1 MASSDPNFVLSDSP
15 MADTFSLI
23 PATTVRE
30 WLNDEEEIAFF
41 DVREA
46 GEFGEGHPFF
56 AVPLPYSRLELDIV
70 RLAPRRE
77 VRIVLLDAG
86 TDDAAISRRAARRL
100 HALGYTRLFVLKD
113 GARGW
118 AAAGYTLFKGV
129 NVPSKTFGELVEH
142 AYETPHISAADLA
155 RLKAESAPLILLDG
169 RTVEEHTK
177 MTIPGAVSCPN
188 GELAYRFGALAAD
201 PRTPVVIHCAGRT
214 RSIIG
219 AQLLRSLGVP
229 NPVVALE
236 NGTQGWA
243 LAGLELEHGSAR
255 RYPDSVEDSVS
266 SEARDR
272 AALLAARFA
281 VTTLDARAAQAWLD
295 AADRTTYLLDV
306 RSAAEFA
313 RDGVPAAVHAPGGQL
328 LQATDQTI
336 GVRRARVLLVDYDGI
351 RAPVIATWLVQ
362 LGLETA
368 LVEARDA
375 HALRRHGRQATA
387 HGAVEEDLIDAD
399 GLRKLRGAADV
410 HVLDLRSSAAY
421 RVGHPERARW
431 SIRPRLAAALEKAGR
446 SHRIVLLADSQELA
460 ALAAVDLREARFSN
474 VSIAKDGIDTFRQAG
489 YPIEASPQTP
499 ADRERIDYL
508 FFVHDRHEGNLDAAR
523 AYLAWETGLIAQCA
537 PDELRQFCIDVQAA
551 HADTLAQP
559 IR

>member
-1 MASSDPNFVLSDSP
+1 
-15 MADTFSLI
+15 MADIFSLI
-23 PATTVRE
+23 SATTVRE
-30 WLNDEEEIAFF
+30 WLNDNEEIALL

-56 AVPLPYSRLELDIV
+56 AVPLPYSRLELEIG
-70 RLAPRRE
+70 RLVPRRD

-86 TDDAAISRRAARRL
+86 ADDEAIARRAAHRL
-100 HALGYTRLFVLKD
+100 HALGYTRLSVLQD

-142 AYETPHISAADLA
+142 AYGTPHISAAELA
-155 RLKAESAPLILLDG
+155 RLQAEHAPLILLDG

-177 MTIPGAVSCPN
+177 MTIPGALSCPN

-201 PRTPVVIHCAGRT
+201 SRTPVVIHCAGRT

-243 LAGLELEHGSAR
+243 LAGLELEHGSTR
-255 RYPDSVEDSVS
+255 RYPDTVEESVS
-266 SEARDR
+266 SEVRDR
-272 AALLAARFA
+272 AKALAARFG
-281 VTTLDARAAQAWLD
+281 VTTLDAQAAQTWLD

-306 RSAAEFA
+306 RSADEFA
-313 RDGVPAAVHAPGGQL
+313 RDGVAAAVHAPGGQL
-328 LQATDQTI
+328 LQATDQTV
-336 GVRRARVLLVDYDGI
+336 GVRHARVLLVDYDGI
-351 RAPVIATWLVQ
+351 RAPVIASWLVQ

-368 LVEARDA
+368 LVAAQDARG
-375 HALRRHGRQATA
+375 LRRLAEQAA
-387 HGAVEEDLIDAD
+387 PHGAAEQALIDAD
-399 GLRKLRGAADV
+399 GLRRLRGAEDV

-421 RVGHPERARW
+421 RSGHPERARW
-431 SIRPRLAAALEKAGR
+431 SIRPQLLATLADVAPSQR
-446 SHRIVLLADSQELA
+446 VVLLADSPALA
-460 ALAAVDLREARFSN
+460 ALAALDLREAGFGE
-474 VSIAKDGIDTFRQAG
+474 VSIAKDGIDTFKQAG
-489 YPIEASPQTP
+489 YLIEASPQSP
-499 ADRERIDYL
+499 ADSARIDYL

-537 PDELRQFCIDVQAA
+537 PDELRQFRIDAQPS
-551 HADTLAQP
+551 HADTLGER
-559 IR
+559 IRS

>member
-1 MASSDPNFVLSDSP
+1 
-15 MADTFSLI
+15 MADIFSLI

-30 WLNDEEEIAFF
+30 WLNDNDEIALF

-56 AVPLPYSRLELDIV
+56 AVPLPYSRLELDIG
-70 RLAPRRE
+70 RLAPRRD

-86 TDDAAISRRAARRL
+86 TDDQAIARRAARRL
-100 HALGYTRLFVLKD
+100 HALGYTRLSVLKD

-142 AYETPHISAADLA
+142 AYGTPHISAAELA
-155 RLKAESAPLILLDG
+155 RLQAERAPLILLDG

-201 PRTPVVIHCAGRT
+201 ARTPVVIHCAGRT

-219 AQLLRSLGVP
+219 AQVLRSLGVP

-243 LAGLELEHGSAR
+243 LAGLQLEHGSTR
-255 RYPDSVEDSVS
+255 RYPDTIEEAVS
-266 SEARDR
+266 SEARER
-272 AALLAARFA
+272 ATALAARFA
-281 VTTLDARAAQAWLD
+281 VTTLDVQAAQAWLD
-295 AADRTTYLLDV
+295 AVERTTYLLDI

-313 RDGVPAAVHAPGGQL
+313 HDGVPAAVHAPGGQL

-336 GVRRARVLLVDYDGI
+336 GVRRARVLLVDYDGT
-351 RAPVIATWLVQ
+351 RAPVIAAWLVQ

-368 LVEARDA
+368 LVAARDA
-375 HALRRHGRQATA
+375 HALRRLAPQAAA
-387 HGAVEEDLIDAD
+387 HGAVEEQLIDAD
-399 GLRKLRGAADV
+399 GLRKLRGAEGV

-421 RVGHPERARW
+421 RSGHPERAQW
-431 SIRPRLAAALEKAGR
+431 SIRPRLLAALAEVAP
-446 SHRIVLLADSQELA
+446 SQRIVLLAESRSLA
-460 ALAAVDLREARFSN
+460 ALAALDLREAGIGQ

-489 YPIEASPQTP
+489 YAIEASPQAP
-499 ADRERIDYL
+499 ADSERIDYL

-537 PDELRQFCIDVQAA
+537 PDELQKFRFDPQASDA
-551 HADTLAQP
+551 GTLAEAVHS
-559 IR
+559 

>member
-1 MASSDPNFVLSDSP
+1 
-15 MADTFSLI
+15 MADIFSLI

-30 WLNDEEEIAFF
+30 WLNDNDEIALF

-56 AVPLPYSRLELDIV
+56 AVPLPYSRLELDIG
-70 RLAPRRE
+70 RLAPRRD

-86 TDDAAISRRAARRL
+86 TDDQAIARRAARRL
-100 HALGYTRLFVLKD
+100 HALGYTRLSVLKD

-142 AYETPHISAADLA
+142 AYGTPHISAAELA
-155 RLKAESAPLILLDG
+155 RLQAERAPLILLDG

-201 PRTPVVIHCAGRT
+201 ARTPVVIHCAGRT

-219 AQLLRSLGVP
+219 AQVLRSLGVP

-243 LAGLELEHGSAR
+243 LAGLQLEHGSTR
-255 RYPDSVEDSVS
+255 RYPDTIEEAVS
-266 SEARDR
+266 SEARER
-272 AALLAARFA
+272 ATALAARFA
-281 VTTLDARAAQAWLD
+281 VTTLDVQAAQAWLD
-295 AADRTTYLLDV
+295 AVERTTYLLDI

-313 RDGVPAAVHAPGGQL
+313 HDGVPAAVHAPGGQL

-336 GVRRARVLLVDYDGI
+336 GVRRARVLLVDYDGT
-351 RAPVIATWLVQ
+351 RAPVIAAWLVQ

-368 LVEARDA
+368 LVAARDA
-375 HALRRHGRQATA
+375 HALRRLAPQAAA
-387 HGAVEEDLIDAD
+387 HGAVEEQLIDAD
-399 GLRKLRGAADV
+399 GLRKLRGAEGV

-421 RVGHPERARW
+421 RSGHPERAQW
-431 SIRPRLAAALEKAGR
+431 SIRPRLLAALAEVAP
-446 SHRIVLLADSQELA
+446 SQRIVLLAESRSLA
-460 ALAAVDLREARFSN
+460 ALAALDLREAGIGQ

-489 YPIEASPQTP
+489 YAIEASPQAP
-499 ADRERIDYL
+499 ADSERIDYL

-537 PDELRQFCIDVQAA
+537 PDELQQFRFDPQASDA
-551 HADTLAQP
+551 GTLAEAVHS
-559 IR
+559 

>member
-1 MASSDPNFVLSDSP
+1 
-15 MADTFSLI
+15 MADIFSLI
-23 PATTVRE
+23 PATTVRA
-30 WLNDEEEIAFF
+30 WLNDNDEIAFL

-56 AVPLPYSRLELDIV
+56 AVPLPYSRLELEIG
-70 RLAPRRE
+70 RLVPRRD

-86 TDDAAISRRAARRL
+86 TNDEAIARRAAQRL
-100 HALGYTRLFVLKD
+100 HALGYTRLSVLED

-142 AYETPHISAADLA
+142 AYGTPRISAAELA
-155 RLKAESAPLILLDG
+155 GLQAERAPLILLDG

-201 PRTPVVIHCAGRT
+201 SRTPVVIHCAGRT

-243 LAGLELEHGSAR
+243 LAGLQLEHGSTR
-255 RYPDSVEDSVS
+255 RYPDTVEEAVS
-266 SEARDR
+266 SEARER
-272 AALLAARFA
+272 AASLAARFA
-281 VTTLDARAAQAWLD
+281 VTTLDAQAAQAWLD
-295 AADRTTYLLDV
+295 AVDRTTYLLDV
-306 RSAAEFA
+306 RSADEFA
-313 RDGVPAAVHAPGGQL
+313 RDGVRGALHAPGGQL

-336 GVRRARVLLVDYDGI
+336 GVRRARVLLVDYDGV
-351 RAPVIATWLVQ
+351 RAPVIAAWLVQ

-368 LVEARDA
+368 LVAAQDAR
-375 HALRRHGRQATA
+375 ALRRLAPQAAA
-387 HGAVEEDLIDAD
+387 HGAVEEELIDAD
-399 GLRKLRGAADV
+399 GLRRLRGAEGV

-421 RVGHPERARW
+421 RSGHPERARW
-431 SIRPRLAAALEKAGR
+431 SIRPRLPAALADVAPSQR
-446 SHRIVLLADSQELA
+446 VVLLADSPALA
-460 ALAAVDLREARFSN
+460 ALAALDLREAGFGE

-489 YPIEASPQTP
+489 YAIEASPQSP
-499 ADRERIDYL
+499 ADSARIDYL
-508 FFVHDRHEGNLDAAR
+508 FFVHDRHEGNFDAAR

-537 PDELRQFCIDVQAA
+537 PDELQQFRFDTQASD
-551 HADTLAQP
+551 ADALAEP
-559 IR
+559 VRS